1 MVNIEVLE
9 LRRRLSLRK
18 EKYKNGLSKL
28 VRYFGID
35 YDLYLKRYDEMSE
48 VMIDLGMKLKEIEKE
63 MSEVDN
69 EFERFKKSLLLKEN
83 INLKDQLSRFEIGVR
98 GKVLDDLFNE
108 GFIGNEEWEILKNWL
123 WENRYRKV
131 YSD

>member
-1 MVNIEVLE
+1 
-9 LRRRLSLRK
+9 
-18 EKYKNGLSKL
+18 
-28 VRYFGID
+28 
-35 YDLYLKRYDEMSE
+35 MSE